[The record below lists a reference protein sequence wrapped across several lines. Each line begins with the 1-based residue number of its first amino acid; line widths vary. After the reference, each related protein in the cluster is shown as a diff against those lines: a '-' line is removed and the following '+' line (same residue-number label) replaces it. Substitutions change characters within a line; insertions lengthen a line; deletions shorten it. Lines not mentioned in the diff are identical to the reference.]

1 MQDLVDQSDC
11 LLSIVP
17 PRDALT
23 TAHRIVEASSARPA
37 VRDTPLWVIDLNA
50 VSPQTARE
58 IESVITEASAS
69 SSHLRYID
77 GGIVGGP
84 PRPLQPTNPNEPSW
98 HCPSLI
104 VSGPEKLPDEK
115 LSRTLNIKH
124 ISDKIG
130 VATGLKM
137 CFASLTKGFF
147 ALAIQSFTT
156 AHSLGVLPHLKDL
169 MEEYNPATLRIA
181 EKGVVGMPPKAY
193 RWVREMKEIG
203 DTMRDDGGFE
213 SDLYVP
219 HISPLVVIMML
230 TCVC

>member
-17 PRDALT
+17 PRDALA
-23 TAHRIVEASSARPA
+23 TARRIVEASSARPS

-50 VSPQTARE
+50 VSPKTARE
-58 IESVITEASAS
+58 IEALITEASRTS
-69 SSHLRYID
+69 SSSYLRYID

-84 PRPLQPTNPNEPSW
+84 PRPLQPTNPNEPAW

-104 VSGPEKLPDEK
+104 VSGPGKLPDEK

-124 ISDKIG
+124 ISDRIG

-156 AHSLGVLPHLKDL
+156 AHSMGVLPQLQEL
-169 MEEYNPATLRIA
+169 MEEYNAATLRIA

-213 SDLYVP
+213 SDLYV
-219 HISPLVVIMML
+219 
-230 TCVC
+230 